1 MLGLISNEF
10 IKLRY
15 RKKFIITVIILAAL
29 CALFAFADVK
39 FSKLQTPDAQ
49 INTYKQAVTSI
60 QNEKNNTK
68 DEKKQAQLQDQIDQ
82 INLQINQLQL
92 SKAAD
97 SDNWKDSLN
106 NSINE
111 LKQQRDTA
119 SDLTEANSKEY
130 FNKQI
135 ITNQYYIDHNI
146 RPEKSGDVSAQSFLQ
161 GLIALIGAI
170 FIPIII
176 AILVADIVSG
186 EYTPPTMKVLLTRP
200 ITRNKLLLS
209 KFLSAILSSFAVIII
224 IELISYVIMGLI
236 FGFGNPLNPV
246 TVGTT
251 YTKAI
256 ISATAG
262 QTSLIP
268 VFGSTSIMPAWQFII
283 LIFLFQLIYIFACSS
298 IFFLLSTILKS
309 SSISM
314 TISILIPIVF
324 IILGQIPYLQ
334 KIWPFLFTT
343 YGSAGSVLSNSL
355 APRLGV
361 TYATPLFSVIFL
373 IAIGIICYII
383 SHVVFRKKDLLL

>member
-15 RKKFIITVIILAAL
+15 RKKFMITVIILAAL
-29 CALFAFADVK
+29 CALFAFADVQLTK
-39 FSKLQTPDAQ
+39 FQTTDSQLNA
-49 INTYKQAVTSI
+49 YKQAVTSI
-60 QNEKNNTK
+60 ETEKKNTK

-82 INLQINQLQL
+82 INALINQIEL
-92 SKAAD
+92 SKATD
-97 SDNWKDSLN
+97 SVNWKDTLN
-106 NSINE
+106 NSINQ
-111 LKQQRDTA
+111 LKQQRDAA
-119 SDLTEANSKEY
+119 SDLTETNSKEY

-146 RPEKSGDVSAQSFLQ
+146 KPEKSGVVSAQSFLQ
-161 GLIALIGAI
+161 ALIALIGSI

-200 ITRNKLLLS
+200 ITRGKILLS
-209 KFLSAILSSFAVIII
+209 KFLSAVLSSFAVIII
-224 IELISYVIMGLI
+224 VELISYLIVGLI

-246 TVGTT
+246 AVGTT

-256 ISATAG
+256 ISANIG

-268 VFGSTSIMPAWQFII
+268 VFGSTSIMPAWEFII
-283 LIFLFQLIYIFACSS
+283 LTFLFQLVYIFACSS

-309 SSISM
+309 SSLSM
-314 TISILIPIVF
+314 TISILIPVVF
-324 IILGQIPYLQ
+324 TILGQIPYLQ
-334 KIWPFLFTT
+334 KVWPFLFTS
-343 YGSAGSVLSNSL
+343 YGSSGTVLSSSL
-355 APRLGV
+355 PSRLGV

-373 IAIGIICYII
+373 IAIGIICYSI

>member
-68 DEKKQAQLQDQIDQ
+68 DEKRQAQLQDQIDQ

-268 VFGSTSIMPAWQFII
+268 VFGLS
-283 LIFLFQLIYIFACSS
+283 LIHI
-298 IFFLLSTILKS
+298 
-309 SSISM
+309 
-314 TISILIPIVF
+314 
-324 IILGQIPYLQ
+324 
-334 KIWPFLFTT
+334 
-343 YGSAGSVLSNSL
+343 
-355 APRLGV
+355 
-361 TYATPLFSVIFL
+361 
-373 IAIGIICYII
+373 
-383 SHVVFRKKDLLL
+383 